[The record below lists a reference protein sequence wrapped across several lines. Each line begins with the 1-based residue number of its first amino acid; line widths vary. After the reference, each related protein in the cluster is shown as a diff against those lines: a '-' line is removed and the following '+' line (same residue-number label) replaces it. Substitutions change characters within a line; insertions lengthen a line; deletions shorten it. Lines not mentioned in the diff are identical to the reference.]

1 MNNEFREFPLLVD
14 SAIGKQIEKK
24 MNSSVDSTV
33 ISGHDKIQFILRS
46 VHCPLSSFHVV
57 ELRLISRDYF
67 ASTHML
73 RELKILSSVHFWI
86 GISSIR
92 ILQKFNFNFLFPLHE
107 YSSLNHGPHRSSTYF
122 ENVKCRG
129 IKSKTIETVH

>member
-86 GISSIR
+86 GICKNSILISYFR
-92 ILQKFNFNFLFPLHE
+92 FTNILLSIMVRTEALPILRM
-107 YSSLNHGPHRSSTYF
+107 LNVAESNR
-122 ENVKCRG
+122 KR
-129 IKSKTIETVH
+129 